1 MKKPELGRRIRQEIR
16 GILRLSPILLVSLV
30 VMVVLWRTDSA
41 ANSGLFQSSPVQTP
55 ATSTPSPTASI
66 VPSVT
71 VIASAQPTIVE
82 TPALTPT
89 VGLTETVAPVETP
102 TEAIPTETAS
112 PTATLEPPPTDTP
125 AASATSETAEPE
137 ATVDENLRYPEG
149 ESNLRFEWSMLFDS
163 MSLFF
168 SYVWLCCGIL
178 LFIAVALFFF
188 VLWRASDRR
197 QKENQVERSQQGEDQ
212 EQSSAGED

>member
-1 MKKPELGRRIRQEIR
+1 MNLPMKKPELGQRIRQEVR
-16 GILRLSPILLVSLV
+16 GMLRLSPLVLIALV

-41 ANSGLFQSSPVQTP
+41 ANSGLFQSSPVQPP
-55 ATSTPSPTASI
+55 ATSTPIPTASR

-71 VIASAQPTIVE
+71 AIASPQPTIVE
-82 TPALTPT
+82 TATIT
-89 VGLTETVAPVETP
+89 STAVVTETVVPVETP

-125 AASATSETAEPE
+125 VASATSETVEPE

-149 ESNLRFEWSMLFDS
+149 ESNLRFEWGMLFDS
-163 MSLFF
+163 MALFF

-178 LFIAVALFFF
+178 LFIAVPLFFF
-188 VLWRASDRR
+188 VLWRASDRGR
-197 QKENQVERSQQGEDQ
+197 ENDQQE
-212 EQSSAGED
+212 EE